1 MTDTPLGGQETG
13 DEGIPEPAE
22 TTGRPAG
29 APSVW
34 DRLRADHERIAADRP
49 PLDLEVPGYHGAL
62 LVRYRFVP
70 LKDATR
76 NAEKLARL
84 KDIGEQ
90 ALLSA
95 VDTLIL
101 ACQEILVRDPDTG
114 GVRGLADDGDEP
126 IRFDERLARG
136 MNWTP
141 GPTGFSARAI
151 ARKLFSNDYALIQQ
165 AREVSEWMS
174 ESAQEIGDDFLG
186 G

>member
-1 MTDTPLGGQETG
+1 MTDTPLGGQETT
-13 DEGIPEPAE
+13 DEPVEH
-22 TTGRPAG
+22 TGRQATT
-29 APSVW
+29 PSVW

-49 PLDLEVPGYHGAL
+49 PLELDVPGYHGTL
-62 LVRYRFVP
+62 VVRYRFVP

-95 VDTLIL
+95 IDTLIL

-114 GVRGLADDGDEP
+114 DLRGLADDGDEP

-136 MNWTP
+136 MSWTP
-141 GPTGFSARAI
+141 GPTGFTARAI
-151 ARKLFSNDYALIQQ
+151 TRKLFSNDYALIQQ